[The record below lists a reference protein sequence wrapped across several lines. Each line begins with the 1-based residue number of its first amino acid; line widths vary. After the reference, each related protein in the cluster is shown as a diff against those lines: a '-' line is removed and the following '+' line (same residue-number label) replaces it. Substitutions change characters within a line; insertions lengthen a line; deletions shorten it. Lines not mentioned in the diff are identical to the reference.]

1 MIYVYLGIALFIL
14 AAGGTIVWK
23 YNHAIEDAAS
33 ARQELAI
40 AKDSIK
46 AYEASY
52 NNLKS
57 KYDNLDE
64 SLKRKAQNDA
74 KLRKELASLQGQLED
89 LKRRDPFVKEWA
101 DQRVPEPVI
110 SLLRDDVPATNKGDR
125 GSAGTQGVDL
135 SNPGSNGGAVTI
147 RPN

>member
-23 YNHAIEDAAS
+23 YNSALEDAS
-33 ARQELAI
+33 EARQELAVV
-40 AKDSIK
+40 KDSIK
-46 AYEASY
+46 AYEVSY
-52 NNLKS
+52 DNLKS

-74 KLRKELASLQGQLED
+74 KLRRQIVALQGQLED
-89 LKRRDPFVKEWA
+89 LKKQDPAVKNWA
-101 DQRVPEPVI
+101 DQLVPEPVI
-110 SLLRDDVPATNKGDR
+110 NLMRDNDSPANKGDR
-125 GSAGTQGVDL
+125 SGAGSE
-135 SNPGSNGGAVTI
+135 GSDTANARSSGGAITI